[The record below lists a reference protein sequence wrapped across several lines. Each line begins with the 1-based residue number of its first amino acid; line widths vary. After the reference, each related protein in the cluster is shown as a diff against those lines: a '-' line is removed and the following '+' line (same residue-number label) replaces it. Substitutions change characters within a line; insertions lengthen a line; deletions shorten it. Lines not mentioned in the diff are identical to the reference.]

1 MILLS
6 LLWSNILHN
15 KYSLITSPVHSF
27 SRRNL
32 FLARNASTEIFGQSC
47 SWQVLHGNFRG
58 NDRQIHHILGSK
70 VCIHISPWEF
80 DIPDYVILSPCYSLS
95 VLSLINWSGLL
106 FCYQLFCQFISVHYL
121 KIRPSVAWCGP
132 AQFPTVPRLLN
143 FKRLWKLCCS
153 WGSLRLTFVQTFTVR
168 K

>member
-1 MILLS
+1 MLRGTNIESRLFFVWMAWKWYSMIFWNDPFVT

-32 FLARNASTEIFGQSC
+32 FLARNASTEIFGQFC

-70 VCIHISPWEF
+70 VCIHISPREF

-95 VLSLINWSGLL
+95 VLSLINWSGIL
-106 FCYQLFCQFISVHYL
+106 FCYHNSFVNLFQF
-121 KIRPSVAWCGP
+121 
-132 AQFPTVPRLLN
+132 T
-143 FKRLWKLCCS
+143 
-153 WGSLRLTFVQTFTVR
+153 T
-168 K
+168 